1 MTVPASR
8 CRRVALLLRPAA
20 VALGLAALSGCASFG
35 SSGPSTGAIT
45 EAGKAAGKTAH
56 GKTAQADADIH
67 VVDLSDAVI
76 GRGRDYA
83 QSRHF
88 SDLFGTGTP
97 VGTVIGTGDVLDI
110 GVWEAP
116 PAVLFGSARVET
128 GMAVAQGAAIPQQM
142 VGEDGTVTIPFV
154 GQVPVLG
161 RTPAEV
167 ERTIAARLKGRAHD
181 PQVVVRLVQ
190 NEARTVTVLGEV
202 GASRRVPLT
211 ARGERLLDIIASS
224 GGPRQPVGKTT
235 LQLARGTA
243 VARMPLDTVVRDPK
257 QNIIVQPGDVLTV
270 MFQPY
275 SFIALGAVSRSSE
288 VPFEGGG
295 LSLAQA
301 LGRVGGLIDQQA
313 NVRGVFVFRLEDP
326 AALAPAMAETARR
339 TRDGKVPVIYRLDM
353 SQAQSLFLAQ
363 DFTIEDRDVL
373 FVSNAPAVD
382 LQKFINTVSS
392 AAFSVVAVTNS
403 VN

>member
-1 MTVPASR
+1 MTVPAN
-8 CRRVALLLRPAA
+8 RRRAALLLHRAA
-20 VALGLAALSGCASFG
+20 VALSLAALSGCASFG

-45 EAGKAAGKTAH
+45 DAGKTAH
-56 GKTAQADADIH
+56 GKTTQADADIH

-76 GRGRDYA
+76 GRARDYA

-161 RTPAEV
+161 RTPAQV

-202 GASRRVPLT
+202 GASRRVHMKRGFLDESVVDWHEGQGLVLRLHRAEQGPPFPFRQASFRYALLPEGD
-211 ARGERLLDIIASS
+211 ARTRLVLSLDGDLRGGRLGEWLLAGALRRTVAKIA
-224 GGPRQPVGKTT
+224 VNLKAFYETGKT
-235 LQLARGTA
+235 
-243 VARMPLDTVVRDPK
+243 
-257 QNIIVQPGDVLTV
+257 QNA
-270 MFQPY
+270 
-275 SFIALGAVSRSSE
+275 SFS
-288 VPFEGGG
+288 
-295 LSLAQA
+295 
-301 LGRVGGLIDQQA
+301 GR
-313 NVRGVFVFRLEDP
+313 
-326 AALAPAMAETARR
+326 
-339 TRDGKVPVIYRLDM
+339 
-353 SQAQSLFLAQ
+353 
-363 DFTIEDRDVL
+363 
-373 FVSNAPAVD
+373 
-382 LQKFINTVSS
+382 
-392 AAFSVVAVTNS
+392 
-403 VN
+403 